1 MIKQLQTYAGGAFG
15 FAFAVVWATL
25 GLRTAGAC
33 LFAAGVGAGFVL
45 YVQRRPQLDVSR
57 HVEQVR
63 TRARSLA
70 ASASKPAAPKL
81 RANTR
86 TGERRVGGYPVTKH
100 VQETTYG
107 WK

>member
-33 LFAAGVGAGFVL
+33 VFAAGVGAGFVL
-45 YVQRRPQLDVSR
+45 YVQRRPQLDVAR

-70 ASASKPAAPKL
+70 ASAPRPAPPRPKAP
-81 RANTR
+81 AR
-86 TGERRVGGYPVTKH
+86 TGERRIGGYPVTKH